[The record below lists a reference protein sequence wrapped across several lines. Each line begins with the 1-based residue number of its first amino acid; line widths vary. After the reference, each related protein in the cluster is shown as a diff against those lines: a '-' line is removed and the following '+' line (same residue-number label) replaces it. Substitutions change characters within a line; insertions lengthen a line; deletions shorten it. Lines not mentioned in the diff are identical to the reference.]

1 MTGGVVAA
9 RLDWDKLRVFHAV
22 AEAGSFTR
30 AADTLSLSQSAIS
43 RQISSLEAEIGA
55 PLFHRHARGLIPT
68 EQGDLLAT
76 AASEM
81 AARIESVRSEL
92 TETRERPQGKLRI
105 ATTVGFGSG
114 WLTERVD
121 RFLELYPDIKLE
133 LTLSNEEID
142 IAMREADAAI
152 RLRQPQQPD
161 LVQRRLFT
169 VHFHVY
175 ASPGYVNRHGA
186 PRTVEELDDHRIVAF
201 GEHVPRYLQSLNHLR
216 SVGRPEGDPREPVLE
231 INSILM
237 IRRAVER
244 GIGLAML
251 PDYAVGRSSG
261 LVRVLD
267 DLPMPS
273 FDTYFCYPEE
283 MRNAAKI
290 NVFRDFL
297 LSNARD
303 WRY

>member
-1 MTGGVVAA
+1 MPA

-30 AADTLSLSQSAIS
+30 AADALGLSQSAIS
-43 RQISSLEAEIGA
+43 RQISGLENEIGS

-68 EQGDLLAT
+68 EQGDLLAR

-81 AARIESVRSEL
+81 AAKIESVRSEL
-92 TETRERPQGKLRI
+92 TETREKPEGKLRV

-114 WLTERVD
+114 WLTERID
-121 RFLELYPDIKLE
+121 RFLELYPDIRLE
-133 LTLSNEEID
+133 LTLSNEEVD

-161 LVQRRLFT
+161 LIQRRLFT

-175 ASPGYVNRHGA
+175 ASPNYVNRFGA
-186 PRTVEELDDHRIVAF
+186 PQSVDDLDSHRIVAF
-201 GEHVPRYLQSLNHLR
+201 GEHVPRYLGSLNHLR
-216 SVGRPEGDPREPVLE
+216 TVGRAEGDPREPVLE

-244 GIGLAML
+244 GIGIAML
-251 PDYAVGRSSG
+251 PDYSINRGSG

-267 DLPMPS
+267 DLPLPS

-297 LSNARD
+297 LANARE
-303 WRY
+303 WRF

>member
-1 MTGGVVAA
+1 MAA
-9 RLDWDKLRVFHAV
+9 KLDWDKLRVFHAV

-30 AADTLSLSQSAIS
+30 AADALGLSQSAVS
-43 RQISSLEAEIGA
+43 RQISGLESEIGA

-68 EQGDLLAT
+68 EQGDLLAR
-76 AASEM
+76 AAAEM
-81 AARIESVRSEL
+81 AGKIESVRSEL

-114 WLTERVD
+114 WLTERID

-161 LVQRRLFT
+161 LIQRRLFT

-175 ASPGYVNRHGA
+175 AAPSYVNRFGA
-186 PRTVEELDDHRIVAF
+186 PASVDELDEHRIIAF
-201 GEHVPRYLQSLNHLR
+201 GAHVPRYLASLNHLR
-216 SVGRPEGDPREPVLE
+216 AVGRPEDDPREPVLE

-244 GIGLAML
+244 GIGVAML
-251 PDYAVGRSSG
+251 PDYAINRSAG

-267 DLPMPS
+267 DMPLPS

-297 LSNARD
+297 IANARD

>member
-1 MTGGVVAA
+1 MAA

-30 AADTLSLSQSAIS
+30 AADTLGLSQSAIS
-43 RQISSLEAEIGA
+43 RQISSLETEIGA
-55 PLFHRHARGLIPT
+55 PLFHRHARGLVPT
-68 EQGDLLAT
+68 EQGDLLAS
-76 AASEM
+76 AAAEM
-81 AARIESVRSEL
+81 AGKIEGVRSAL

-114 WLTERVD
+114 WLTERID
-121 RFLELYPDIKLE
+121 RFLELYPDIRLE
-133 LTLSNEEID
+133 LTLSNEEVD

-152 RLRQPQQPD
+152 RLRQPVQPD
-161 LVQRRLFT
+161 LIQRRLFT

-175 ASPGYVNRHGA
+175 ASPNYVNRNGA
-186 PRTVEELDDHRIVAF
+186 PQTVADLDHHRLIAF
-201 GEHVPRYLQSLNHLR
+201 GENVPRYLSSLNHLKT
-216 SVGRPEGDPREPVLE
+216 VGREDEPPREPVLE

-237 IRRAVER
+237 MRRAVER
-244 GIGLAML
+244 GIGIAML

-267 DLPMPS
+267 QSPLPS

-297 LSNARD
+297 ISNAKE
-303 WRY
+303 WRF

>member
-1 MTGGVVAA
+1 MAA

-30 AADTLSLSQSAIS
+30 AADTLGLSQSAIS
-43 RQISSLEAEIGA
+43 RQISSLESEIGA
-55 PLFHRHARGLIPT
+55 PLFHRHARGLVPT
-68 EQGDLLAT
+68 EQGDLLAS
-76 AASEM
+76 AAAEM
-81 AARIESVRSEL
+81 AGKIDAVRSAL

-114 WLTERVD
+114 WLTERID
-121 RFLELYPDIKLE
+121 RFVELYPDIRLE
-133 LTLSNEEID
+133 LTLSNEEVD

-152 RLRQPQQPD
+152 RLCQPVQPD
-161 LVQRRLFT
+161 LIQRRLFT

-175 ASPGYVNRHGA
+175 ASPHYVNRYGA
-186 PRTVEELDDHRIVAF
+186 PQTIEELDEHRIVAF
-201 GEHVPRYLQSLNHLR
+201 GDSVPRYLASLNHLKT
-216 SVGRPEGDPREPVLE
+216 VGREEATPREPVLE

-244 GIGLAML
+244 GIGIAML

-267 DLPMPS
+267 HSPLPS

-297 LSNARD
+297 LANAKE